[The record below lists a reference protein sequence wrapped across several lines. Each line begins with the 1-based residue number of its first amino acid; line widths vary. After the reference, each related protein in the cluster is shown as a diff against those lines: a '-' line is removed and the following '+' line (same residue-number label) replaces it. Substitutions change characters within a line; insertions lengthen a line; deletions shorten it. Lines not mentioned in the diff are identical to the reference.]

1 MNKKHV
7 DIKLSQLHLK
17 VVDKLEVAKM
27 PKGKITRLLVNMVA
41 NGIGSPIQIPIMVAR
56 GAKPGPVLGITAAI
70 HGNELNGIPVIQR
83 LFQEI
88 KPSHLKGAIVAVP
101 VLNIPGFLTYRR
113 EFNDGSDLNRQFP
126 GREAGS
132 CGQVYANRLMER
144 IICQFEYLIDLH
156 TASAG
161 RANSLYVRADM
172 TVGVTAWMAKL
183 QQPQIIVHNHGAD
196 GTLRSAAMARG
207 IPAITVEVGNPQRF
221 QRGLI
226 RSSLIGLH
234 NVIGHLKMLPLR
246 EIEGGSDAVV
256 CKRSY
261 WLNTDCG
268 GLLEV
273 YPTIASSVKK
283 NEVIGR
289 VTNVFG
295 DIIREYRAP
304 EDGVVIG
311 KNVNPVNQTGARII
325 HLGIV
330 GKPKI
335 LYQKLSQAE
344 LKRRVR
350 REKKF
355 RR

>member
-1 MNKKHV
+1 MSKKHV

-17 VVDKLEVAKM
+17 VVDKLDVTAV
-27 PKGKITRLLVNMVA
+27 PKGKTTRLLVNMVA
-41 NGIGSPIQIPIMVAR
+41 TGIGSPIQIPVIVAR
-56 GAKPGPVLGITAAI
+56 GTKPGPVLGVTAVI

-88 KPSHLKGAIVAVP
+88 KPSHLKGTIVAVP
-101 VLNIPGFLTYRR
+101 VLNIPGFLTNRR

-156 TASAG
+156 TASFG

-172 TVGVTAWMAKL
+172 TAGVTAWMAKL
-183 QQPQIIVHNHGAD
+183 QQPQIILHNHGAD
-196 GTLRSAAMARG
+196 GTLRGAAVARG

-226 RSSLIGLH
+226 RSSLIGIH

-246 EIEGGSDAVV
+246 EIEGGSEPLV

-273 YPTIASSVKK
+273 YPTVASRVKK
-283 NEVIGR
+283 GEIVGR

-295 DIIREYRAP
+295 DVIREYSAP

-311 KNVNPVNQTGARII
+311 KNANPVNQTGARIL

-330 GKPKI
+330 GKLKI
-335 LYQKLSQAE
+335 LHKTLPRVE
-344 LKRRVR
+344 PKRRMR
-350 REKKF
+350 RNKKIGQ
-355 RR
+355 